1 MKICRKVL
9 CPALVLIL
17 IASLAVTAGALPET
31 GAEQPG
37 LEEGAGPAGPEEG
50 SAGPTGPEE
59 DGAGPAGPEE
69 DGIGPAA
76 EETEALL
83 DPQKLEELVGAFR
96 EERGLTEENFSV
108 AYCYTGT
115 GEAWSWNGDLYF
127 PGASLYKLS
136 LMMGLARKVSSGELS
151 QDDEIYG
158 MDISYIEKMSLTYSQ
173 NEISEMM
180 IGYFGPFREYRLM
193 QAEIAGVPEEELPEE
208 YFSNNIFSADF
219 MLGVLETLYQDPDT
233 YPNVIDCLLE
243 AQPEHYFRLR
253 LEGQY
258 DVAQKYGG
266 GDHYLHTAGIV
277 YTPTPCLVVVMTYY
291 VSNAE
296 AVIGDLAQMLAD
308 YSLTLDQRAAQREAQ
323 REEEARLQAEA
334 EEAARLEE
342 QARREEEA
350 RQKEQARR
358 EEQARLEEERQAR
371 EELQQL
377 AQQTQEEARTQDG
390 LIMERVLF
398 ALVIVLFLLLVVYF
412 CGKLRRRRGS

>member
-1 MKICRKVL
+1 
-9 CPALVLIL
+9 
-17 IASLAVTAGALPET
+17 
-31 GAEQPG
+31 
-37 LEEGAGPAGPEEG
+37 
-50 SAGPTGPEE
+50 
-59 DGAGPAGPEE
+59 
-69 DGIGPAA
+69 
-76 EETEALL
+76 
-83 DPQKLEELVGAFR
+83 
-96 EERGLTEENFSV
+96 
-108 AYCYTGT
+108 
-115 GEAWSWNGDLYF
+115 
-127 PGASLYKLS
+127 
-136 LMMGLARKVSSGELS
+136 
-151 QDDEIYG
+151 
-158 MDISYIEKMSLTYSQ
+158 MDISYIEKMSLTYSH

-193 QAEIAGVPEEELPEE
+193 QAELAGVPEEELPEE
-208 YFSNNIFSADF
+208 YFSNNIFSANF
-219 MLGVLETLYQDPDT
+219 MLGVLETLYNDPAT
-233 YPNVIDCLLE
+233 YPNVIECLLE

-266 GDHYLHTAGIV
+266 GDHYLHTAGIL

-308 YSLTLDQRAAQREAQ
+308 YSLTLDQRADQ

-334 EEAARLEE
+334 EAEAARLEE

-377 AQQTQEEARTQDG
+377 VQQSQEEARLQDG
-390 LIMERVLF
+390 LVMERVMF
-398 ALVIVLFLLLVVYF
+398 CLVIVLFLLLVAYF
-412 CGKLRRRRGS
+412 WRKFRRRGS